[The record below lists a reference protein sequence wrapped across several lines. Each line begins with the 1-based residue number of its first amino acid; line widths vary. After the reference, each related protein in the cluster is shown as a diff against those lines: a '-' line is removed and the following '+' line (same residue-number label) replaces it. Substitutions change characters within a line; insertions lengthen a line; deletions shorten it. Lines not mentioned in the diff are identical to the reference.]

1 MLLTIVARNHFMQFN
16 HSVVEAIATATAAT
30 ATSDPILLLLLLIP
44 TVRSERSTRVAR
56 DSHFRSRNL
65 PPPQLVALRVPAD
78 VKTGSKPQ
86 LSVLNSDSTIACTA
100 GGMQGYAKL
109 INNGTI
115 FRG

>member
-16 HSVVEAIATATAAT
+16 HSVVEAIATSTAAT
-30 ATSDPILLLLLLIP
+30 ATSDPILLLP
-44 TVRSERSTRVAR
+44 HVYTVRSERSTRVAR

-65 PPPQLVALRVPAD
+65 PPPQLVALWVPAD